1 MKAEDLSKKLQQLI
15 SKANREG
22 VVIEFETRDGEY
34 FEVGTAEAYSD
45 SEVILRA

>member
-1 MKAEDLSKKLQQLI
+1 MKAKDISKKLQQLI
-15 SKANREG
+15 SKATREG
-22 VVIEFETRDGEY
+22 IVVEFETRDGKY